1 MREFKRTKWGTCMCL
16 LLAAA
21 MMFSFPVVPRAGA
34 DDVTPVRPASGAQAN
49 SLAATAPSGGEA
61 LKAAMPGK
69 GNVTVNFKEVD
80 ILTVLNYLS
89 EVSGVDIIPSPGVE
103 SKVTMRLRDKPWE
116 QALDIV
122 TRNYGYVYSREGD
135 VIRVI
140 PKGQAGMEEP
150 ITEVIKLNNLIREIE
165 LTKGSVSGTA
175 STLGTEV
182 TVKQQEQSIQQL
194 MSAINSMLDAKRG
207 EKATF
212 VSGVNSIIVTAIPSK
227 ISEIKKMILG
237 IDKRPPQII
246 LDTKVVEI
254 SLTDDERFGVDWN
267 AIISAAGARKAI
279 TFPFTNT
286 GVIPFLPSDQ
296 RQFYPASTDIT
307 GAALTGQNDFPYVNM
322 SNMLN
327 AVTQTAASNAAN
339 MFSFG
344 TLDFTTFTA
353 TLSLLENRGDTEILS
368 SPRITT
374 LNNQKATIKVI
385 EKMMLQKSVATTQ
398 TATLV
403 TVEFESEDEAREVG
417 IKLTVIP
424 HVNENNEISVN
435 LLPEVSSNAG
445 FNSITVGAAAA
456 TTVALTFLSREANTT
471 VRANDGETIFLGGL
485 IRKNTVKT
493 DNKLPIIGDLFG
505 GIPLIGNAFKY
516 EADNITRTEIV
527 FFVTVHLV
535 KDGMD
540 SIEKASSVDRYNE
553 YVKNA
558 RPVVPPAADRGD
570 KDDVRSE
577 GIFGNLLGNRQAVR
591 EEEHP
596 PVIIQK
602 AGLKTTEETVKV
614 SLPQSQ
620 AVEPKKTAAPLFDF
634 RKK

>member
-1 MREFKRTKWGTCMCL
+1 MKTGKRGIFAKVLALVLAFSVAAGMPGIPAAYANDMPAQAPDTSV
-16 LLAAA
+16 AAA
-21 MMFSFPVVPRAGA
+21 AA
-34 DDVTPVRPASGAQAN
+34 AS
-49 SLAATAPSGGEA
+49 SGEG
-61 LKAAMPGK
+61 LKAEMPK
-69 GNVTVNFKEVD
+69 PGNVTVNFKEVD

-103 SKVTMRLRDKPWE
+103 AKVTMRLRDKPWE

-150 ITEVIKLNNLIREIE
+150 ITEVISLNNLIREIE
-165 LTKGSVSGTA
+165 LTKGTA
-175 STLGTEV
+175 SAAVSSMGAEV

-194 MSAINSMLDAKRG
+194 MVAINSMLDPKRG

-227 ISEIKKMILG
+227 ISEIKKMIQG
-237 IDKRPPQII
+237 IDKRPAQIV
-246 LDTKVVEI
+246 LDTRVVEI
-254 SLTDDERFGVDWN
+254 TLNDNERFGVNWN
-267 AIISAAGARKAI
+267 AVISAAGARKAI

-286 GVIPFLPSDQ
+286 GSFGFMGSPQ
-296 RQFYPASTDIT
+296 STDIT
-307 GAALTGQNDFPYVNM
+307 GAVLGKQGGFPYVDM
-322 SNMLN
+322 SQFLD
-327 AVTQTAASNAAN
+327 ATSQTLATNTAN
-339 MFSFG
+339 LFSFG
-344 TLDFTTFTA
+344 TLDFSTFTA

-403 TVEFESEDEAREVG
+403 TVEFESEAEAREVG
-417 IKLTVIP
+417 IKLTVVP
-424 HVNENNEISVN
+424 HVNEDNEISVN

-471 VRANDGETIFLGGL
+471 VRVNDGETIFLGGL

-493 DNKLPIIGDLFG
+493 DNRLPILGDLFG
-505 GIPLIGNAFKY
+505 GIPWLGNVFKY
-516 EADNITRTEIV
+516 EADTTTRTEIV

-540 SIEKASSVDRYNE
+540 SIQKTSSVDRYNE
-553 YVKNA
+553 YYKNLK
-558 RPVVPPAADRGD
+558 PVVPPPKDRGPKENTGSQGFLNNLFGKGQEQQ
-570 KDDVRSE
+570 KDDR
-577 GIFGNLLGNRQAVR
+577 
-591 EEEHP
+591 P
-596 PVIIQK
+596 PVVIQQ

-614 SLPQSQ
+614 EIPHVS
-620 AVEPKKTAAPLFDF
+620 AVEPKKTSGAFLDF
-634 RKK
+634 RKKK